1 MISCLRNLNLS
12 SLTHRYG
19 LYSRCILIILSTH
32 SFRLHGISVI
42 EGSDGCFAKPTMI
55 TRMTIAILVSQQL
68 TNEDCGHVTVQK
80 RAIPSSR
87 KASAIAVSLINALS
101 CCRHIYSC
109 TSSVNSRLD
118 IPFLTP
124 CMRRAAQKHD
134 AKISR

>member
-1 MISCLRNLNLS
+1 M
-12 SLTHRYG
+12 
-19 LYSRCILIILSTH
+19 
-32 SFRLHGISVI
+32 I

-87 KASAIAVSLINALS
+87 KASAIAVSLIDAMS
-101 CCRHIYSC
+101 CCRRSYSY
-109 TSSVNSRLD
+109 TISVTAGWI
-118 IPFLTP
+118 IPFLSP
-124 CMRRAAQKHD
+124 CMRIAAQEHD